1 MSYENE
7 MTAHSTP
14 VGAGDE
20 QSSTKYLDTSIA
32 DDLSDFNSLE
42 LNCFDENYLHTV
54 SMTELYDTVYE
65 NRPPIVDGLLYSGLY
80 LFVGSPKI
88 GKSFL
93 MAQLA
98 YHISTGTPI
107 WNYKVNKGTVLYLAL
122 EDDYSRLQKRLY
134 QMFGTDSADNLYL
147 SVSASQLNDGLDKQ
161 LESFITKH
169 ADTKLIIIDT
179 LQKVREV
186 SSDYSYSNDYEII
199 SRLKRFAD
207 NNKICMILVHHT
219 RKQKSDDSFD
229 MISGTNG
236 LLGAADGAFVL
247 QKEKRTANAATL
259 EISGRDQQD
268 QKLYLNRN
276 PDSAMVGKGSV
287 THNSRSFSAENV
299 DSERTHL
306 NIDYCNEP
314 IKKVYHEMFDEAL
327 KQYNDKQKRKD
338 RKIPDYY
345 KHIESGK
352 QEKLFHEIIF
362 QIGNKDDM
370 SATGE
375 HAELARKVLDEY
387 YRGFQERNPYLR
399 VFSAHLHMDEAT
411 PHIHIDFVPFTTGSK
426 RGLET
431 RVSLKQAMLN
441 MGFKGEGRSD
451 NELNRW
457 ILSEKKILAQIME
470 RHGIEWEQKGTHE
483 QHLSVLDYKKQER
496 AKEVAELDR
505 EIEEKQLEVKGL
517 KATVEKIEEAQE
529 ILGDV
534 EKRLDE
540 DPQLQLPEPQ
550 GLMTAK
556 SCKKKFVDPVIKR
569 LKNLVRTVLARSY
582 QGWEDYH
589 RINNL
594 NGRLYSENKHLKS
607 ENSRLRE
614 INGLLRGQNKA
625 YRLLEKV
632 FGKRKLNEI
641 IEQARGFKKSK
652 QRDAR

>member
-1 MSYENE
+1 M
-7 MTAHSTP
+7 
-14 VGAGDE
+14 
-20 QSSTKYLDTSIA
+20 
-32 DDLSDFNSLE
+32 
-42 LNCFDENYLHTV
+42 
-54 SMTELYDTVYE
+54 
-65 NRPPIVDGLLYSGLY
+65 
-80 LFVGSPKI
+80 
-88 GKSFL
+88 
-93 MAQLA
+93 
-98 YHISTGTPI
+98 
-107 WNYKVNKGTVLYLAL
+107 
-122 EDDYSRLQKRLY
+122 
-134 QMFGTDSADNLYL
+134 
-147 SVSASQLNDGLDKQ
+147 
-161 LESFITKH
+161 
-169 ADTKLIIIDT
+169 
-179 LQKVREV
+179 
-186 SSDYSYSNDYEII
+186 
-199 SRLKRFAD
+199 
-207 NNKICMILVHHT
+207 
-219 RKQKSDDSFD
+219 
-229 MISGTNG
+229 
-236 LLGAADGAFVL
+236 
-247 QKEKRTANAATL
+247 KRT
-259 EISGRDQQD
+259 I
-268 QKLYLNRN
+268 
-276 PDSAMVGKGSV
+276 SAMVGKGSV
-287 THNSRSFSAENV
+287 THNSRTFTAENV

-338 RKIPDYY
+338 RKIADYY

-375 HAELARKVLDEY
+375 HAELARTILDEY
-387 YRGFQERNPYLR
+387 YQGFQERNPYLR

-457 ILSEKKILAQIME
+457 ILSEKKVLAQIME

-517 KATVEKIEEAQE
+517 KATVEKIEEAKE

-534 EKRLDE
+534 EKQLDE
-540 DPQLQLPEPQ
+540 APQLQLPEPQ

-556 SCKKKFVDPVIKR
+556 SYKKKFVDPLINR
-569 LKNLVRTVLARSY
+569 LKNLVRTVLAKSY
-582 QGWEDYH
+582 QGWDNYH

-594 NGRLYSENKHLKS
+594 NGRLYSENKNLKS

-614 INGLLRGQNKA
+614 VNSMLREQNKA

-632 FGKRKLNEI
+632 FGKHKLNEI

-652 QRDAR
+652 QRDVR

>member
-1 MSYENE
+1 M
-7 MTAHSTP
+7 
-14 VGAGDE
+14 
-20 QSSTKYLDTSIA
+20 
-32 DDLSDFNSLE
+32 
-42 LNCFDENYLHTV
+42 
-54 SMTELYDTVYE
+54 
-65 NRPPIVDGLLYSGLY
+65 
-80 LFVGSPKI
+80 
-88 GKSFL
+88 
-93 MAQLA
+93 
-98 YHISTGTPI
+98 
-107 WNYKVNKGTVLYLAL
+107 
-122 EDDYSRLQKRLY
+122 
-134 QMFGTDSADNLYL
+134 
-147 SVSASQLNDGLDKQ
+147 
-161 LESFITKH
+161 
-169 ADTKLIIIDT
+169 
-179 LQKVREV
+179 
-186 SSDYSYSNDYEII
+186 
-199 SRLKRFAD
+199 
-207 NNKICMILVHHT
+207 
-219 RKQKSDDSFD
+219 
-229 MISGTNG
+229 
-236 LLGAADGAFVL
+236 
-247 QKEKRTANAATL
+247 KRT
-259 EISGRDQQD
+259 I
-268 QKLYLNRN
+268 
-276 PDSAMVGKGSV
+276 SAMVGKGSV
-287 THNSRSFSAENV
+287 THNSRSFTAENV

-338 RKIPDYY
+338 RKIADYY

-375 HAELARKVLDEY
+375 HAELARTILDEY
-387 YRGFQERNPYLR
+387 YQGFQERNPYLR

-441 MGFKGEGRSD
+441 MGFKGEGKSD

-457 ILSEKKILAQIME
+457 ILSEKKVLAQIME

-496 AKEVAELDR
+496 AKKVAELDR

-517 KATVEKIEEAQE
+517 KATVEKIEEAKE

-534 EKRLDE
+534 EKQLDE

-550 GLMTAK
+550 GLMSAK
-556 SCKKKFVDPVIKR
+556 SYKKKFVEPLIKR

-582 QGWEDYH
+582 QGWENYH

-594 NGRLYSENKHLKS
+594 NGRLHRENEHLKY
-607 ENSRLRE
+607 ENSKLKEVNGMLRE
-614 INGLLRGQNKA
+614 QNKA

-632 FGKRKLNEI
+632 FGKRKLNEV
-641 IEQARGFKKSK
+641 IEQARGYKKSK
-652 QRDAR
+652 QRGAR

>member
-1 MSYENE
+1 M
-7 MTAHSTP
+7 
-14 VGAGDE
+14 
-20 QSSTKYLDTSIA
+20 
-32 DDLSDFNSLE
+32 
-42 LNCFDENYLHTV
+42 
-54 SMTELYDTVYE
+54 
-65 NRPPIVDGLLYSGLY
+65 
-80 LFVGSPKI
+80 
-88 GKSFL
+88 
-93 MAQLA
+93 
-98 YHISTGTPI
+98 
-107 WNYKVNKGTVLYLAL
+107 
-122 EDDYSRLQKRLY
+122 
-134 QMFGTDSADNLYL
+134 
-147 SVSASQLNDGLDKQ
+147 
-161 LESFITKH
+161 
-169 ADTKLIIIDT
+169 
-179 LQKVREV
+179 
-186 SSDYSYSNDYEII
+186 
-199 SRLKRFAD
+199 
-207 NNKICMILVHHT
+207 
-219 RKQKSDDSFD
+219 
-229 MISGTNG
+229 
-236 LLGAADGAFVL
+236 
-247 QKEKRTANAATL
+247 KRT
-259 EISGRDQQD
+259 I
-268 QKLYLNRN
+268 
-276 PDSAMVGKGSV
+276 SAMVGKGSV
-287 THNSRSFSAENV
+287 THNNRTFTAENV
-299 DSERTHL
+299 DGERTHL

-338 RKIPDYY
+338 RKIADYY

-375 HAELARKVLDEY
+375 HAELARTVLDEY
-387 YRGFQERNPYLR
+387 YQGFQERNPYLR

-457 ILSEKKILAQIME
+457 ILSEKKVLARIME

-517 KATVEKIEEAQE
+517 KATVEKIEEVQE
-529 ILGDV
+529 LLGDV
-534 EKRLDE
+534 EQQLDE

-556 SCKKKFVDPVIKR
+556 SYKKKFVEPLIKR

-582 QGWEDYH
+582 QGWESYH
-589 RINNL
+589 RINNM
-594 NGRLYSENKHLKS
+594 NGRLYRENEHLKY
-607 ENSRLRE
+607 ENSKLKEVNGMLRE
-614 INGLLRGQNKA
+614 QNKA

-652 QRDAR
+652 QRGAR

>member
-1 MSYENE
+1 M
-7 MTAHSTP
+7 
-14 VGAGDE
+14 
-20 QSSTKYLDTSIA
+20 
-32 DDLSDFNSLE
+32 
-42 LNCFDENYLHTV
+42 
-54 SMTELYDTVYE
+54 
-65 NRPPIVDGLLYSGLY
+65 
-80 LFVGSPKI
+80 
-88 GKSFL
+88 
-93 MAQLA
+93 
-98 YHISTGTPI
+98 
-107 WNYKVNKGTVLYLAL
+107 
-122 EDDYSRLQKRLY
+122 
-134 QMFGTDSADNLYL
+134 
-147 SVSASQLNDGLDKQ
+147 
-161 LESFITKH
+161 
-169 ADTKLIIIDT
+169 
-179 LQKVREV
+179 
-186 SSDYSYSNDYEII
+186 
-199 SRLKRFAD
+199 
-207 NNKICMILVHHT
+207 
-219 RKQKSDDSFD
+219 
-229 MISGTNG
+229 
-236 LLGAADGAFVL
+236 
-247 QKEKRTANAATL
+247 KRT
-259 EISGRDQQD
+259 I
-268 QKLYLNRN
+268 
-276 PDSAMVGKGSV
+276 SAMVGKGSV
-287 THNSRSFSAENV
+287 THNSRTFTAENV

-338 RKIPDYY
+338 RKIADYY

-375 HAELARKVLDEY
+375 HAELARTVLDEY

-411 PHIHIDFVPFTTGSK
+411 PHIHIDFVPFTTDSK

-441 MGFKGEGRSD
+441 MGFKGEGKSD

-457 ILSEKKILAQIME
+457 ILSEKKVLAQIME

-517 KATVEKIEEAQE
+517 KATVEKIEEAKE

-534 EKRLDE
+534 EKQLDE

-556 SCKKKFVDPVIKR
+556 SYKKKFVEPLINR

-582 QGWEDYH
+582 QGWENYH

-594 NGRLYSENKHLKS
+594 NGRLHRENEHLKY
-607 ENSRLRE
+607 ENSKLKELNGMLRE
-614 INGLLRGQNKA
+614 QNKA
-625 YRLLEKV
+625 YQLLEKV
-632 FGKRKLNEI
+632 FGRRRLNEI

>member
-1 MSYENE
+1 M
-7 MTAHSTP
+7 
-14 VGAGDE
+14 
-20 QSSTKYLDTSIA
+20 
-32 DDLSDFNSLE
+32 
-42 LNCFDENYLHTV
+42 
-54 SMTELYDTVYE
+54 
-65 NRPPIVDGLLYSGLY
+65 
-80 LFVGSPKI
+80 
-88 GKSFL
+88 
-93 MAQLA
+93 
-98 YHISTGTPI
+98 
-107 WNYKVNKGTVLYLAL
+107 
-122 EDDYSRLQKRLY
+122 
-134 QMFGTDSADNLYL
+134 
-147 SVSASQLNDGLDKQ
+147 
-161 LESFITKH
+161 
-169 ADTKLIIIDT
+169 
-179 LQKVREV
+179 
-186 SSDYSYSNDYEII
+186 
-199 SRLKRFAD
+199 
-207 NNKICMILVHHT
+207 
-219 RKQKSDDSFD
+219 
-229 MISGTNG
+229 
-236 LLGAADGAFVL
+236 
-247 QKEKRTANAATL
+247 KRT
-259 EISGRDQQD
+259 I
-268 QKLYLNRN
+268 
-276 PDSAMVGKGSV
+276 SAMVGKGSV
-287 THNSRSFSAENV
+287 THNSRAFTAENV

-338 RKIPDYY
+338 RKIADYY

-375 HAELARKVLDEY
+375 HAELARTILDEY
-387 YRGFQERNPYLR
+387 YQGFQERNPYLR

-457 ILSEKKILAQIME
+457 ILSEKKVLAQIME

-483 QHLSVLDYKKQER
+483 QHLSVLNYKKQER

-517 KATVEKIEEAQE
+517 KATVEKIEEAKE
-529 ILGDV
+529 LLGDV
-534 EKRLDE
+534 EKQLDE

-556 SCKKKFVDPVIKR
+556 SYKKKFVDPLINR
-569 LKNLVRTVLARSY
+569 LKNLVRTVLAKSY
-582 QGWEDYH
+582 QGWENYH

-594 NGRLYSENKHLKS
+594 NGRLHRENEHLKY
-607 ENSRLRE
+607 ENSKLKELNGMLRE
-614 INGLLRGQNKA
+614 QNKA

-641 IEQARGFKKSK
+641 VEQARGFKKSK